1 MNERCNSRD
10 CRDNGQCR
18 VSVSSG
24 GGNAIE
30 DKIDLQRSGSK
41 SRSTDDSI
49 SRRADNKRA
58 SGVLMVCRSDNRRL
72 DRDIAVSVEL
82 DCISR
87 MNRLDRQRSPCQYGR
102 REDEVDLVAIRRQND
117 NAGEGEVDGIAIGR
131 GVSHCTLLTAW

>member
-1 MNERCNSRD
+1 MDERCDSRD
-10 CRDNGQCR
+10 CWDNRQRR
-18 VSVSSG
+18 VSVSTSSG
-24 GGNAIE
+24 RAIE
-30 DKIDLQRSGSK
+30 NKIDLQRAGSK

-49 SRRADNKRA
+49 SRRADNERA

-87 MNRLDRQRSPCQYGR
+87 MNRLDRHRSTCQYGR
-102 REDEVDLVAIRRQND
+102 RENEVDFVPIRRQND